1 MAWTQTG
8 NIKGPKGDT
17 GAQGERGE
25 RGPEGPAGIQGPIGP
40 DGPQGERGPAGPK
53 GEDGKGVEVAGQA
66 ATYAD
71 LPSGL
76 TQADAG
82 KAYIVEADGD
92 LYVWSGAAFP
102 ADGNGVDFVG
112 PEGPAGERGPAGPA
126 GDQGERGPA
135 GAQGEKG
142 DPGPTGARG
151 AMWFTGSGTPGQV
164 DGAAAGDM
172 YLDTASGVVYRL
184 N

>member
-25 RGPEGPAGIQGPIGP
+25 RGPEGPAGIQGPVGEAGP
-40 DGPQGERGPAGPK
+40 AGERGPAGPK

-71 LPSGL
+71 LPTNL
-76 TQADAG
+76 TAADAG
-82 KAYIVEADGD
+82 KAYIVDADGD

-102 ADGNGVDFVG
+102 AAGKGVDFVG
-112 PEGPAGERGPAGPA
+112 PAGPAGPQGVK
-126 GDQGERGPA
+126 GDTGAQGERGPA
-135 GAQGEKG
+135 GAKGEKG
-142 DPGPTGARG
+142 YAGPTGARG
-151 AMWFTGSGTPGQV
+151 SQWFTGSGTPGQIE
-164 DGAAAGDM
+164 GAAVGDM
-172 YLDTASGVVYRL
+172 YLDTASGVVYQL
-184 N
+184 A

>member
-25 RGPEGPAGIQGPIGP
+25 RGPEGPAGIQGPVGEAGP
-40 DGPQGERGPAGPK
+40 AGARGPAGPR
-53 GEDGKGVEVAGQA
+53 GEDGKGVEVAGQV

-71 LPSGL
+71 LPADL
-76 TQADAG
+76 TADDAG
-82 KAYIVEADGD
+82 KAYIVEDEGD
-92 LYVWSGAAFP
+92 LYVWSGSTFP
-102 ADGNGVDFVG
+102 AAGKGVDFVG
-112 PEGPAGERGPAGPA
+112 PAGPAGERGPAGPA
-126 GDQGERGPA
+126 GEQGQRGPA

-151 AMWFTGSGTPGQV
+151 SMWFTGSGTPGQI
-164 DGAAAGDM
+164 DGAAVGDM

>member
-17 GAQGERGE
+17 GAPGERGE

-40 DGPQGERGPAGPK
+40 DGPAGERGPAGPK
-53 GEDGKGVEVAGQA
+53 GEDGKGVEVAGQV

-71 LPSGL
+71 LPSDL
-76 TQADAG
+76 TEADAG
-82 KAYIVEADGD
+82 SAYIVEADGD

-112 PEGPAGERGPAGPA
+112 PEGPKGDPGAQGVPGE
-126 GDQGERGPA
+126 QGERGPA
-135 GAQGEKG
+135 GAEGPTGPE
-142 DPGPTGARG
+142 GPTGARG
-151 AMWFTGSGTPGQV
+151 SMWFTGTGTPGQI
-164 DGAAAGDM
+164 DGAAVGDM

-184 N
+184 A